1 MECGRV
7 FYVTQQTAPRREV
20 EQVNMQ
26 FVGVRIPPDVVER
39 LDRVA
44 GVEGGTRSAVIR
56 RLLDQGLD
64 QQEGAST
71 AA

>member
-1 MECGRV
+1 V
-7 FYVTQQTAPRREV
+7 FYVTTTQTAPRREV

-26 FVGVRIPPDVVER
+26 FVGVRIAPDVVER

>member
-1 MECGRV
+1 M
-7 FYVTQQTAPRREV
+7 FYVTTQTAPRREV
-20 EQVNMQ
+20 EQQVNMQ
-26 FVGVRIPPDVVER
+26 FVGVRIARDVVER
-39 LDRVA
+39 LDQLA

-64 QQEGAST
+64 QQAGAST

>member
-1 MECGRV
+1 MLNVR
-7 FYVTQQTAPRREV
+7 TQTAPRREV

-26 FVGVRIPPDVVER
+26 FVGVRIAPDVVER

-64 QQEGAST
+64 QQEVAGA
-71 AA
+71 A